1 METLKETGAGHVEG
15 NLLGA
20 NLQAGDKPE
29 QVVKPQ
35 KASTKGGNGRGNGG
49 VQEEKERESP
59 EDFRARKDQERKERL
74 DAKIERAKKPETMLI
89 TRNAMD
95 TNDLVFL
102 INAFDFQFRG
112 MRDRVG
118 IKGSNVTLDI
128 FQAQI
133 DKTNALK
140 DQIHLHNK
148 ELSAITGLKYRAPRG
163 FK

>member
-1 METLKETGAGHVEG
+1 MEKDHLEIILEDIQEKFELVLEGHTGLRHEIKDMRQEMNEKFELVDFKIDALNTKIDGVE
-15 NLLGA
+15 
-20 NLQAGDKPE
+20 K
-29 QVVKPQ
+29 
-35 KASTKGGNGRGNGG
+35 
-49 VQEEKERESP
+49 
-59 EDFRARKDQERKERL
+59 RL
-74 DAKIERAKKPETMLI
+74 DAKIERAKKPETMLV

-102 INAFDFQFRG
+102 INAFDFQFRA

-118 IKGSNVTLDI
+118 IKGSNVTLEV
-128 FQAQI
+128 FQVQI

-163 FK
+163 FE